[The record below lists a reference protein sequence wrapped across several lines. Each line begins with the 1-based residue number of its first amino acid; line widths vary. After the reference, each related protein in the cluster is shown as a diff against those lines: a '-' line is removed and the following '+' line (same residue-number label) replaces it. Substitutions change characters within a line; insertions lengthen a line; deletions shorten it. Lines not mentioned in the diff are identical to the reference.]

1 MCEVSEDG
9 LLMWNTRALLSEDCV
24 SVAIV
29 IYTFSGS
36 RQPVV
41 CVCEYNAINQLI
53 NLKNWS
59 VGNRTKWPIL
69 NDIIYIFCKLKKP

>member
-9 LLMWNTRALLSEDCV
+9 LLMWNTLLSEDCV

-29 IYTFSGS
+29 VYTFAGS

-53 NLKNWS
+53 NLKN
-59 VGNRTKWPIL
+59 
-69 NDIIYIFCKLKKP
+69 